1 MDWLA
6 TIAMAHGLHLSVV
19 GGAVRDRLLGKSTP
33 DKDLDL
39 VVEGDGSWSWP
50 AIQLLELI
58 ENHELPRGFQLK
70 QSQSFEAFGTAQLH
84 LQTPEGPLLC
94 DLSSARSERYAFP
107 GAHPEVKPA
116 DLLND
121 LKRRDFS
128 INAIAERLP
137 LSSNPLLDPFAGEAD
152 LKAGQLKL
160 LHPLSLEDDPSRLL
174 RGVRYGTRLGLE
186 LAAETTAQ
194 VDSTLAAWPWTN
206 DAPALASRSRMELE
220 LLLSESCWRSA
231 VELLESWRGLELI
244 QRGWKALP
252 PRSSA
257 WLQRLGQWGHAIDP
271 NWSAE
276 ELRLVGLL
284 WLVPHQY
291 NLVAIAKRLQLA
303 HRQQQLLS
311 RGLELQRW
319 LEGLSPQNTDA
330 WKASDWTFALEE
342 RGAKTEPLMVLMPL
356 GPSRHLQFR
365 RPLLRWLMCWRL
377 IESPLSAKELMN
389 QGLSAGPKLG
399 SRLKELRG
407 QAINQHA

>member
-6 TIAMAHGLHLSVV
+6 AVALAHGLQLSVV

-39 VVEGDGSWSWP
+39 VVEGEGSWP

-58 ENHELPRGFQLK
+58 NTQALPPGFQLK

-84 LQTPEGPLLC
+84 LQTPAGRLLC

-107 GAHPEVKPA
+107 GAHPEVQPT
-116 DLLND
+116 DLVGD
-121 LKRRDFS
+121 LRRRDFS
-128 INAIAERLP
+128 INAIAEQLP
-137 LSSNPLLDPFAGEAD
+137 LGQSQLLDPFDGKGD
-152 LKAGQLKL
+152 LRAGQLKL

-186 LAAETTAQ
+186 LAPETTAQ
-194 VDSTLAAWPWTN
+194 VQSTLDSWPWPD

-220 LLLSESCWRSA
+220 LLFSESCWRSA
-231 VELLESWRGLELI
+231 IELLESWRGLELI
-244 QRGWKALP
+244 QRGWQALP
-252 PRSSA
+252 ARSTA

-284 WLVPHQY
+284 RLMPDQD
-291 NLVAIAKRLQLA
+291 NLLAVAERLQLT
-303 HRQQQLLS
+303 HRQQQLLRRS
-311 RGLELQRW
+311 LELQTW
-319 LEGLSPQNTDA
+319 LQGLSPESTHA
-330 WKASDWTFALEE
+330 WKPSHWTDALEE
-342 RGAKTEPLMVLMPL
+342 RGAKAEPALVLMLL
-356 GPSRHLQFR
+356 GPNHQQYR
-365 RPLLRWLMCWRL
+365 RPLLRWLLRWRL
-377 IESPLSAKELMN
+377 IQSPLSAKELMN
-389 QGLSAGPKLG
+389 QGLSAGPELG

-407 QAINQHA
+407 EAINQHA

>member
-6 TIAMAHGLHLSVV
+6 TVAMAHGLHLSVV

-39 VVEGDGSWSWP
+39 VVEGVCSWP

-58 ENHELPRGFQLK
+58 NTQALPPGFQLK

-84 LQTPEGPLLC
+84 LQTPAGRLLC
-94 DLSSARSERYAFP
+94 DLSSARSERYTFP
-107 GAHPEVKPA
+107 GAHPEVQPT
-116 DLLND
+116 DLVGD
-121 LKRRDFS
+121 LRRRDFS

-137 LSSNPLLDPFAGEAD
+137 LGSSPLLDPFDGTGD

-174 RGVRYGTRLGLE
+174 RGVRYGARLRLE
-186 LAAETTAQ
+186 LAPETTAQ
-194 VDSTLAAWPWTN
+194 MQSTLDDWPWPD

-220 LLLSESCWRSA
+220 LLFAESCWRSA
-231 VELLESWRGLELI
+231 LQCLETWRGLELI

-252 PRSSA
+252 PRSPA

-276 ELRLVGLL
+276 ELKLVGLL
-284 WLVPHQY
+284 WLVPHQN
-291 NLVAIAKRLQLA
+291 NLLAIAKRLQLA

-311 RGLELQRW
+311 RGLELQTW
-319 LEGLSPQNTDA
+319 LQGLNPESTHA
-330 WKASDWTFALEE
+330 WKPSNWTNALEE
-342 RGAKTEPLMVLMPL
+342 RGAKTEPAMVLMLL
-356 GPSRHLQFR
+356 GPNHQPYR
-365 RPLLRWLMCWRL
+365 RPLLRWLLRWRL
-377 IESPLSAKELMN
+377 IQSPLSAKELMN
-389 QGLSAGPKLG
+389 QGLSAGPELG
-399 SRLKELRG
+399 SRLKELRVE
-407 QAINQHA
+407 AINQNA